1 MGKVDENK
9 KHKREAL
16 LNTAYELFTTK
27 GTNATAISD
36 IVRQAGVAKG
46 TFYLYFKDKYDIRN
60 KLASHK
66 TSDLFYDAYQAVRQ
80 NQIEGFSAQLHFMID
95 HILDALQEAHS
106 AQKGAA
112 GYLRLGFLDWNANPY
127 IKVLEN
133 FMEQNP
139 RILVDVLFQQFSELK
154 KNFIEGRTDMIFTV
168 SYDVEDL
175 PHTEYHVEALE
186 KIPLIAYM
194 NRKNHLAASTR
205 IRVED
210 LRPESMLMLD
220 PNSCRGYSKYINGLF
235 SSHHVSPLVYQ
246 YANSGREH
254 LGNILLNRGILL
266 ASRNFLADT
275 YPEEV
280 AAVEVSDAVLYLT
293 ATWKKEKAMETTW

>member
-1 MGKVDENK
+1 MRDININNIQIQD
-9 KHKREAL
+9 L
-16 LNTAYELFTTK
+16 ELFLTAAKYGSFTK
-27 GTNATAISD
+27 AGEMMFLSQSWVSKRISFMERELGLQLF
-36 IVRQAGVAKG
+36 VRNNRKLTLTPAGR
-46 TFYLYFKDKYDIRN
+46 I
-60 KLASHK
+60 LA
-66 TSDLFYDAYQAVRQ
+66 LRLEAVT
-80 NQIEGFSAQLHFMID
+80 D

-127 IKVLEN
+127 MKVLER

-154 KNFIEGRTDMIFTV
+154 KNFMEGRTDMIFTV

-175 PHTEYHVEALE
+175 PDTEYHVEALE
-186 KIPLIAYM
+186 RIPLIAYM
-194 NRKNHLAASTR
+194 NRKNHLADRAQ

-220 PNSCRGYSKYINGLF
+220 PNSCRGYTKYINGLF

-275 YPEEV
+275 YPEDV

-293 ATWKKEKAMETTW
+293 ATWKKENCNPAVRMFLEACKERE